1 MGVVSEAARDPESLI
16 ADLREHLSTGD
27 GDLGVRMDELR
38 REIADLKLQQRRL
51 MELLQKDE
59 KGEIDVDILMTQLGP
74 LKALCDDRE
83 ASLRVLEEQQKK
95 DEDADEAA
103 RRVAQYGQALSEKM
117 HDQDFDGKRA
127 TLAAFGV
134 RFEATRDDVSITVV
148 VDPNVTTI
156 ARTLA

>member
-1 MGVVSEAARDPESLI
+1 MGVVSEAARDPAALI

-27 GDLGVRMDELR
+27 GDVGVRMEELR

-59 KGEIDVDILMTQLGP
+59 KGEIDVDIPMTQLGP
-74 LKALCDDRE
+74 LKALCDDKE

-103 RRVAQYGQALSEKM
+103 RVGSRSM
-117 HDQDFDGKRA
+117 
-127 TLAAFGV
+127 V
-134 RFEATRDDVSITVV
+134 RRCRTKC
-148 VDPNVTTI
+148 TT
-156 ARTLA
+156 RTLTGNGPRWPRLGCGSRRLGARCQLPSQWTQM